1 MMLTTQ
7 KSQAITVR
15 PVPPRVAAEERFKQ
29 ERIHDVK
36 VLLQAMFERE
46 ETTIRL
52 VIDSLY
58 DIGVINII
66 NKKIKFL
73 PLNRLLKSIVGLPK
87 PIAKTLIW
95 RWFKKNCSTLLVNW
109 LYNKVKF

>member
-1 MMLTTQ
+1 MLTTQ
-7 KSQAITVR
+7 KSQAIAVR

-36 VLLQAMFERE
+36 VMLQDMFERE

-52 VIDSLY
+52 ILDSLY

-66 NKKIKFL
+66 NKKIGFS
-73 PLNRLLKSIVGLPK
+73 PLNRLLKSMVGLPK
-87 PIAKTLIW
+87 PIAKALMW
-95 RWFKKNCSTLLVNW
+95 RWFKKNCSGLLVKW